1 MDFYDTPFD
10 IDPGLFDV
18 KPTESTASFSSTSDG
33 VTELRRTYKPVPL
46 EEKVSQE
53 YAIRRKQ
60 NNQAVRRCRT
70 LGKVKYKSLLI
81 KTAGY
86 QSLSGEYRTATE
98 EMEAAR
104 KTLETL
110 FRQQLISGSAAQEV
124 QKVRLAIEE
133 ETRSRSRFDS
143 KIESARQQYL
153 AQLEDLSKETESLQS
168 PELSSHSS
176 EASFPSSESTSFP

>member
-1 MDFYDTPFD
+1 MDFYDSPLE

-18 KPTESTASFSSTSDG
+18 KPTESTASNSGTSDG
-33 VTELRRTYKPVPL
+33 VTELRRTYKPVPM
-46 EEKVSQE
+46 EDKVSLE
-53 YAIRRKQ
+53 YVIRRKQ

-70 LGKVKYKSLLI
+70 LGKLKYKSLLI

-86 QSLSGEYRTATE
+86 QSLSGEYRTAAK

-124 QKVRLAIEE
+124 QRVRLALEAEE
-133 ETRSRSRFDS
+133 KSRSRFDS
-143 KIESARQQYL
+143 RIESARQQYL
-153 AQLEDLSKETESLQS
+153 AQLEDLSKDTES

-176 EASFPSSESTSFP
+176 EASFPSSDSTSFP